1 MLEEIGIITHLMV
14 WIGSIFNSNALIR
27 DYPRHPREIP
37 TASLRL
43 IRRMRPTGNG
53 IADYW

>member
-14 WIGSIFNSNALIR
+14 WIGSTFNSNALIR